1 MTLSDIRLPRELEA
15 DGSAAAIRRALSSR
29 TTMIRPGGT
38 QEVPLIAMSA
48 SLEQALVRSRS
59 KGQILYG
66 FEAIRERLASEKKG
80 IMNVLEQGSA
90 PYGNRI
96 SRLILFSDDGAGRL
110 YRHIE
115 QLLLDHSPRIL
126 GCLLDIDSGV
136 LGSLII
142 GKDRPIKVV
151 LAEHKEAVSELLRA
165 MIAGPAQTDP

>member
-1 MTLSDIRLPRELEA
+1 LTLFDIRLPRELEA
-15 DGSAAAIRRALSSR
+15 DGSAAAIRRVLSSR
-29 TTMIRPGGT
+29 TAMIRPGGT
-38 QEVPLIAMSA
+38 QEVPVIAMSA

-59 KGQILYG
+59 KGQIRYG

-115 QLLLDHSPRIL
+115 QLLLDHGPRIL
-126 GCLLDIDSGV
+126 GCLLDVDSGV
-136 LGSLII
+136 LGSVTM

-151 LAEHKEAVSELLRA
+151 LAEHKEAVSDLLRA
-165 MIAGPAQTDP
+165 MIAGPAPTDP